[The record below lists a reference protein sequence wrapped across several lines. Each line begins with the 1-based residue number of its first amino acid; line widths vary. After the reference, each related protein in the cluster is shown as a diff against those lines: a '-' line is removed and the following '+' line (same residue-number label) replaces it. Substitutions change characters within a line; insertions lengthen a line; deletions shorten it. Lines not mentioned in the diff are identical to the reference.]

1 MNIPDN
7 FHIVDHA
14 LLKHKISILRDI
26 NTRSKEFRELTREI
40 TSLLAYQATKELH
53 TSMYDIQTPITAAK
67 GYKVELDN
75 IVLIPVL
82 RAGLGMLQGMLDLIP
97 NSRVGYIG
105 MERDHNTHLPVDYYF
120 KIHKEVDKKTF
131 IILDPMVA
139 TGCTMIADID
149 KLKNLGAND
158 I

>member
-14 LLKHKISILRDI
+14 LLKHKLSILRDI

-97 NSRVGYIG
+97 NSCVGYIG
-105 MERDHNTHLPVDYYF
+105 M
-120 KIHKEVDKKTF
+120 KE
-131 IILDPMVA
+131 IIIRIYL
-139 TGCTMIADID
+139 
-149 KLKNLGAND
+149 
-158 I
+158 